1 MKFTTYTSHAVED
14 VLISWTK
21 NKYVP
26 NMSYLYLCL
35 SFDMMNHSNY
45 FNSFIKA

>member
-21 NKYVP
+21 KKYVP
-26 NMSYLYLCL
+26 NISYLCL
-35 SFDMMNHSNY
+35 SLEMMNHND
-45 FNSFIKA
+45 F